1 MGTFRSLWRPTS
13 RIEVHCSLNLLLD
26 AQSTKSAGTLLG
38 LQATHSGY
46 EIRFCLLRSHKTQH
60 PTSCVLMLSRK
71 AAGAFVCL
79 SCRLHRA
86 GASRGGQFLAHL
98 QPSSPSAPAALRRRY
113 GTDATNVQ
121 ERRGESSGSADWS
134 KPRASETADPETLDP
149 ERDPDEARVE
159 DFLKQDPL
167 ARRVFQPASDEKSQ
181 GGRAV
186 SDEILNQ
193 AAQTIISRRG
203 GSIDSRGNA
212 AQESKS
218 FGDPQLDLSATLERE
233 GVDVT
238 LADTLKNIHEL
249 QPLRSRVLSD
259 VDYQALQ
266 LVLVRGFTLEQLRR
280 YIHYSRAARDFE
292 KGNLPP
298 WILQRPLW
306 KAMLSDAPAATQN
319 GLDTTKK
326 GKLADRLMGEC
337 WGLTTETSHDREGQ
351 LDIRLRDVEFTLLS
365 RMFSHAIFLLV
376 YFKPSYCTVANQ
388 AFLLSGQQAIPQ

>member
-1 MGTFRSLWRPTS
+1 
-13 RIEVHCSLNLLLD
+13 
-26 AQSTKSAGTLLG
+26 
-38 LQATHSGY
+38 
-46 EIRFCLLRSHKTQH
+46 
-60 PTSCVLMLSRK
+60 MLP
-71 AAGAFVCL
+71 
-79 SCRLHRA
+79 
-86 GASRGGQFLAHL
+86 HL
-98 QPSSPSAPAALRRRY
+98 QPSSPAAPVALRRRY
-113 GTDATNVQ
+113 GTDSANAQ
-121 ERRGESSGSADWS
+121 ARRGESSGSADWT
-134 KPRASETADPETLDP
+134 KPRASETTDTETFDL

-167 ARRVFQPASDEKSQ
+167 ARRVFQPATGERSQ
-181 GGRAV
+181 GSRAV
-186 SDEILNQ
+186 SDDVLSQ
-193 AAQTIISRRG
+193 AAQTIILRRG
-203 GSIDSRGNA
+203 GSLDSQGNA
-212 AQESKS
+212 AQGSAS
-218 FGDPQLDLSATLERE
+218 FADSQLDLSATLERE
-233 GVDVT
+233 GVDAT

-306 KAMLSDAPAATQN
+306 KATLPNTPEATPS

-365 RMFSHAIFLLV
+365 RMFSHAFFIYLFILNPAPLI
-376 YFKPSYCTVANQ
+376 AR
-388 AFLLSGQQAIPQ
+388 